1 MGSSQSMNSWTNTL
15 PLSLKNSKE
24 KTHFV
29 DFQKKLPFKRQLWTL
44 VLEKQARLEVLHRKE
59 ELHQVKNKQFE
70 KDFNLILKD
79 KI

>member
-1 MGSSQSMNSWTNTL
+1 
-15 PLSLKNSKE
+15 
-24 KTHFV
+24 
-29 DFQKKLPFKRQLWTL
+29 